1 MYPEDENFDQPT
13 PNLDSPPTFEFLQN
27 PPNCPL
33 TRSLTRLLHEQH
45 SINFVECDLRDKL
58 TTICEKLYK
67 FDLPL
72 SALKP
77 DEQLLWSAY
86 KVDNIMFFLT
96 GDCNL
101 TPQYT
106 KFIHISQLVQHQP
119 PPLPPHAFP
128 QPQIAQPVVPQP
140 QGVHMPQ
147 HFNCVDER
155 NIIEGPRTRQAKLLA
170 ACIMYFQNNTK

>member
-1 MYPEDENFDQPT
+1 MPDVYPEDENFDQPK
-13 PNLDSPPTFEFLQN
+13 PNLDSPPTFEFLQT
-27 PPNCPL
+27 PPNYPL

-45 SINFVECDLRDKL
+45 SIYFVECNLRDKL

-72 SALKP
+72 LALKP

-96 GDCNL
+96 VDRNF

-106 KFIHISQLVQHQP
+106 EFMRIS
-119 PPLPPHAFP
+119 
-128 QPQIAQPVVPQP
+128 
-140 QGVHMPQ
+140 
-147 HFNCVDER
+147 
-155 NIIEGPRTRQAKLLA
+155 
-170 ACIMYFQNNTK
+170 